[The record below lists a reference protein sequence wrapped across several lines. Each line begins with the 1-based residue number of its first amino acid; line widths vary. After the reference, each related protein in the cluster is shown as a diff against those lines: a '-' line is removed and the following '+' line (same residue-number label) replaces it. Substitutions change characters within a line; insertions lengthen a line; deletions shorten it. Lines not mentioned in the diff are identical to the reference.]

1 MRFLLSLSLATY
13 FMSGMLSLANSIRR
27 KGERD
32 VAIFRWPAL
41 AALAVAVIANALW
54 MVARWHD
61 LGHPPF
67 ADLYECFVL
76 LAWCV
81 ALVSMTLE
89 IAGGVRFLGGLSSLA
104 AAALLVVGL
113 RFVGESR
120 PLPPVLR
127 SPFFAPHV
135 VSYFVAYGAL
145 TVAALAAIILLV
157 ARARGKIGPG
167 PIFHP
172 HSDAVRADLPEKIG
186 PGPIF
191 SGGPVLS
198 GLEAWVGRAGRIG
211 FPFLTLGLVLGAF
224 WGQAAW
230 GDWWSWDPKEVW
242 ALITWLL
249 VAAWFHLWRRG
260 ERGTA
265 VLALLIVAVGAMYF
279 TLFGVNY
286 LPTAEQS
293 VHTYTMP

>member
-1 MRFLLSLSLATY
+1 
-13 FMSGMLSLANSIRR
+13 
-27 KGERD
+27 
-32 VAIFRWPAL
+32 
-41 AALAVAVIANALW
+41 

-104 AAALLVVGL
+104 AAGLLVAGL
-113 RFVGESR
+113 RFVGEAR
-120 PLPPVLR
+120 PLPPALR
-127 SPFFAPHV
+127 SPYFAPHV

-145 TVAALAAIILLV
+145 TVAALAAVLLIV
-157 ARARGKIGPG
+157 ARAMRKTGPG
-167 PIFHP
+167 PIFP
-172 HSDAVRADLPEKIG
+172 
-186 PGPIF
+186 
-191 SGGPVLS
+191 
-198 GLEAWVGRAGRIG
+198 GLETWVGRAGRIG

-260 ERGTA
+260 SRGPA
-265 VLALLIVAVGAMYF
+265 VLALLVVAVGAMYF

-293 VHTYTMP
+293 IHLYATP